1 MDVSQ
6 PAREMQK
13 EIVNKID
20 IACRY
25 ILSLPNYKNVDRP
38 VRPIHILTLV
48 DPCGYLPI
56 HFAIA
61 SYNELLFNLL
71 VEIFNSFP
79 TPLYYFN
86 SPDRVGN
93 TPLHWAILRM
103 NYQAAVILVQC
114 GADISRMNDNGRT
127 PLHLV
132 VSQCTNDLAQQD
144 LSSHRKMINFLIT
157 VGAVVDAYDTNSVT
171 PLHLAAELGDVVA
184 VESLLVEGGAFVNVI
199 DDVGETPLFYALRG
213 RHAEV
218 VKKLI
223 ELKANL
229 NVRNGEGETPFE
241 FCRSIHDSAMV
252 ELLTGFLLQESLPFV
267 GNSPSSPMSLSS
279 ISSSGMSIS
288 DSSSSQIDS
297 SSEISSM
304 EIDLSKSQELQN
316 VKPDQA
322 NNVSDRIRRLSLSGM

>member
-1 MDVSQ
+1 
-6 PAREMQK
+6 
-13 EIVNKID
+13 
-20 IACRY
+20 
-25 ILSLPNYKNVDRP
+25 
-38 VRPIHILTLV
+38 LTLV

-61 SYNELLFNLL
+61 SYNEFLFNLL
-71 VEIFNSFP
+71 VEIFSTFP

-93 TPLHWAILRM
+93 TPLHWAIVRM

-132 VSQCTNDLAQQD
+132 VSQCTKDSPQQD
-144 LSSHRKMINFLIT
+144 LSSHRKMVNFLIT
-157 VGAVVDAYDTNSVT
+157 VGAVVNAYDTNSVT
-171 PLHLAAELGDVVA
+171 PLHLATELGDVRV
-184 VESLLVEGGAFVNVI
+184 VESLLVDGGAFVNVT

-213 RHAEV
+213 QHADV
-218 VKKLI
+218 VMKLV

-229 NVRNGEGETPFE
+229 NVRNGAGETPFE
-241 FCRSIHDSAMV
+241 FCRSIQVNSMV
-252 ELLTGFLLQESLPFV
+252 ELLASFHLHETFHFV
-267 GNSPSSPMSLSS
+267 STSPSSPRSLSS
-279 ISSSGMSIS
+279 FSSSSLMSIS
-288 DSSSSQIDS
+288 DSSSQIDS

-316 VKPDQA
+316 VKSDRHDV
-322 NNVSDRIRRLSLSGM
+322 NSVSDRFIRLSLSGSNGQ